1 MSKTIT
7 LDRVPLGGIFTLDG
21 MRFVKLNGDNE
32 AAFVLTE
39 DTPADMGFVQFEDDD
54 ASRDD
59 HNNFNGSL
67 VQKEIERWV
76 RDKHKPIFDAI
87 VERPIDLTT
96 MDGMTDYGCP
106 LTVARILTI
115 DEYRKHRRFIP
126 LTDKPYWLATGWTTA
141 SSPSSDTGAR
151 TTSTPTARCAA
162 AASTAP
168 TSRRVPLFI
177 FNLKSLYPS
186 RTARRA
192 RNCPTTPSWS
202 FWVNSSGEYRNDPLG
217 VETDAVVALP
227 FPSGRGGAGGDLRL
241 VLHSPGHPRAACP
254 GAGGPGGGSVCYRGG
269 RSGARP
275 GNGGGTGADGVG

>member
-21 MRFVKLNGDNE
+21 VRFVKLDGDNK

-39 DTPADMGFVQFEDDD
+39 GIPADMGCVQFEDDD
-54 ASRDD
+54 ATRED
-59 HNNFNGSL
+59 HNNFDGSL

-96 MDGMTDYGCP
+96 MDGMTDYGRP

-141 SSPSSDTGAR
+141 SSPNSDTNYAYYINTDGTVNHSDVYDAR
-151 TTSTPTARCAA
+151 F
-162 AASTAP
+162 AP
-168 TSRRVPLFI
+168 RPAFYLQSQILVSFEDGEESKELTGYSSAELLDELRR
-177 FNLKSLYPS
+177 
-186 RTARRA
+186 R
-192 RNCPTTPSWS
+192 
-202 FWVNSSGEYRNDPLG
+202 ED
-217 VETDAVVALP
+217 
-227 FPSGRGGAGGDLRL
+227 
-241 VLHSPGHPRAACP
+241 H
-254 GAGGPGGGSVCYRGG
+254 
-269 RSGARP
+269 
-275 GNGGGTGADGVG
+275 